1 MSFSSF
7 SDNDDDL
14 FDDSSSSNSFFQNKP
29 TLNSS
34 EEIQSLIESIE
45 KKDLENIDSM
55 IFRSRV
61 ALTLL
66 DSANSYIFENNSY
79 NRSIFNT
86 LNFLTD
92 NKFQYH
98 LYADVLEESLIRRF
112 VIRDFLVACLD
123 SDDSDLLEKL
133 SKVVNVNIDKRFLLT
148 YFQSTLE
155 VLDFAIDHNI
165 ALYTKVC
172 ENIGRE
178 PLSSIL
184 NKETNDIAIAITSSN
199 GYINNI
205 FRNIKNSLGFGF
217 VQ

>member
-112 VIRDFLVACLD
+112 VIRDFLIACLD

-155 VLDFAIDHNI
+155 VLDFSIDHNI

-184 NKETNDIAIAITSSN
+184 NKETNDTAIAITSSN